1 MDIPVDA
8 CFTWLP
14 YQGIRSSPWSCN
26 SWECTPT
33 STYDTPW
40 PHYIRIHYVSFQTKK
55 FWQPSWN
62 SVCSAIGLACIQIC
76 DTCSI
81 NCRSQYMATHCN
93 IYHRNKTLKKVMPP
107 ATCFFSAGQKKSK
120 LINSTL
126 KNQLEQWGPCMR
138 RGRGVLQFQHHT
150 PLSIG
155 INDKVSG
162 RVKIWEVV
170 RCIALVNKSWVM
182 MHITDP
188 MTGPIIKSNKIHTSP
203 HPEGLGLDWDWDR
216 DRDRER
222 VGVVGLR
229 W

>member
-1 MDIPVDA
+1 
-8 CFTWLP
+8 
-14 YQGIRSSPWSCN
+14 
-26 SWECTPT
+26 
-33 STYDTPW
+33 
-40 PHYIRIHYVSFQTKK
+40 
-55 FWQPSWN
+55 
-62 SVCSAIGLACIQIC
+62 
-76 DTCSI
+76 
-81 NCRSQYMATHCN
+81 
-93 IYHRNKTLKKVMPP
+93 MPP
-107 ATCFFSAGQKKSK
+107 ATYFFSARQKKSK

-126 KNQLEQWGPCMR
+126 KNQLEQWGPCMW

-203 HPEGLGLDWDWDR
+203 HPEGLSNNIVLLFFCESYFLIL
-216 DRDRER
+216 ER
-222 VGVVGLR
+222 VRVLFFCTNQIVLYRKLR
-229 W
+229 ANFRIYIYIYIFFFYWNLLENFRRIIEILTTHRWFMWQVSLHKA